1 MHFQWYPGHM
11 TKAKR
16 MMQENIKL
24 IDLVIELVDARVPIS
39 SRNPDIDELGK
50 NKARLILLNK
60 SDLAEDKWNDAWS
73 EYFREKGFSVVKV
86 NSKKGG
92 GIKSIN
98 GVIQE
103 ACKEKIER
111 DRKRGILNRPVR
123 AMVVGIPNVGKST
136 FINALAGKACAKTGN
151 KPGVTKGKQ
160 WIRLNKNVE
169 LLDTPGILWP
179 RFEDQ
184 AVGLKLAFIGS
195 IKDEI
200 LQTEELAGKACA
212 KTGNKPGVTKG
223 KQWIRL
229 NKNVELLD
237 TPGILWPRFE
247 DQAVGLKLAFIGSI
261 KDEILQTEE
270 LAAEL
275 VKFMNE
281 NYPGVLEN
289 KYNVE
294 EDTDPYG
301 MLEKIAESRHCLV
314 RGNELDTEKASVLLM
329 DDFRNGRLGKLTLEY
344 PDAY

>member
-1 MHFQWYPGHM
+1 MYFQWYPGHM
-11 TKAKR
+11 TKARR

-24 IDLVIELVDARVPIS
+24 IDLIIELVDARIPLS

-60 SDLAEDKWNDAWS
+60 ADLAEDALNDRWIS
-73 EYFREKGFSVVKV
+73 YFKEKGYSAVKV

-92 GIKSIN
+92 GIKSIQS
-98 GVIQE
+98 VIQE
-103 ACKEKIER
+103 ACKEKTER

-179 RFEDQ
+179 KFEDQ
-184 AVGLKLAFIGS
+184 
-195 IKDEI
+195 E
-200 LQTEELAGKACA
+200 
-212 KTGNKPGVTKG
+212 
-223 KQWIRL
+223 
-229 NKNVELLD
+229 
-237 TPGILWPRFE
+237 
-247 DQAVGLKLAFIGSI
+247 VGLKLAFIGSI

-275 VKFMNE
+275 VKFLDGA
-281 NYPGVLEN
+281 YPGVLEE
-289 KYNVE
+289 KYGIPAVG
-294 EDTDPYG
+294 DIYG
-301 MLEKIAESRHCLV
+301 CLRDIAESRNCIV
-314 RGNELDTEKASVLLM
+314 RGSELDTGKAAAILLE
-329 DDFRNGRLGKLTLEY
+329 DFRAGRLGRITLER
-344 PDAY
+344 P